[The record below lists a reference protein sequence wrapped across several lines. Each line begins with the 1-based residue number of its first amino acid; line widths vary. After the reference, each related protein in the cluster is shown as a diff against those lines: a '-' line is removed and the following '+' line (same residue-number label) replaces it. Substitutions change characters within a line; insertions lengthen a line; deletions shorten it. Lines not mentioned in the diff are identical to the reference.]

1 MDALKILGS
10 LLGNNATS
18 SGIGGQIFGQV
29 LEGLTKGGAQQPG
42 GNWGGGLG
50 GMLGSLLSGGPQ
62 QQPPGGGGL
71 GDALGGLLGG
81 GQRPPPPPG
90 AGGGLGSVL
99 GSMLGGGQSGGLGG
113 LGSILGHLAGGGQ
126 SQGGGIPWSV
136 LAGLAMTGFNMLG
149 KRNAGQSSGLADAA
163 LLPPGAEAAPA
174 EAVAQLNQQAITL
187 IKAMLNAAK
196 ADGQIDQQEQ
206 QNIVGKLADLGPQEA
221 AFIKDE
227 IARPLNMEFL
237 EQVQQG
243 MASNVYMMSLMA
255 INLDTDAEVQYMQR
269 LAQALGL
276 DPQTV
281 NGLHQQL
288 GIVPLYS

>member
-29 LEGLTKGGAQQPG
+29 LSGLTRGGPQQQPG

-50 GMLGSLLSGGPQ
+50 GVLGGLLGGGPQ
-62 QQPPGGGGL
+62 QQQAPGGGGL
-71 GDALGGLLGG
+71 GDILGGLLG
-81 GQRPPPPPG
+81 GQRPPPPP

-99 GSMLGGGQSGGLGG
+99 GSMLGGGQSGGMGG
-113 LGSILGHLAGGGQ
+113 LGSVLGHLAGGGR

-136 LAGLAMTGFNMLG
+136 LAGLAMAGFNMLG
-149 KRNAGQSSGLADAA
+149 KRTAGQASSLAESS

-221 AFIKDE
+221 AFVKDE
-227 IARPLNMEFL
+227 IARPLNMDFL

-255 INLDTDAEVQYMQR
+255 INLDTDAEVNYMQR

-288 GIVPLYS
+288 GINPLYS

>member
-10 LLGNNATS
+10 LLGNNAMS
-18 SGIGGQIFGQV
+18 SGIGGQVFGQV
-29 LEGLTKGGAQQPG
+29 LNGLTRGGAQQPG
-42 GNWGGGLG
+42 GGGLG
-50 GMLGSLLSGGPQ
+50 DLLGGLLGGGPQ

-71 GDALGGLLGG
+71 GDLLGGLLGG
-81 GQRPPPPPG
+81 QRPPPPG

-113 LGSILGHLAGGGQ
+113 LGSVLGHLAGGGR

-136 LAGLAMTGFNMLG
+136 LAGLAMSGFSMLG
-149 KRNAGQSSGLADAA
+149 KGGAGQSSALTDASI
-163 LLPPGAEAAPA
+163 LPPGAETAPA
-174 EAVAQLNQQAITL
+174 EAVAHLNQQAITL

-196 ADGQIDQQEQ
+196 ADGQIDAQEQ
-206 QNIVGKLADLGPQEA
+206 QNIVSKLADLGPQEA

-227 IARPLNMEFL
+227 IARPLNMDFL
-237 EQVQQG
+237 EQVHQG

-255 INLDTDAEVQYMQR
+255 INLDTNAEVQYMQR
-269 LAQALGL
+269 LAQSLGL

-288 GIVPLYS
+288 GITPLYS